1 MAKAVYPR
9 WKGTSLDTS
18 VPKYGEGLVKASL
31 VTPEN
36 IRNEALAK
44 VNLRHDE
51 SSSTN
56 QSSRSIPSIEEE
68 TIAQVPEGSD
78 STQTK
83 EAMASLE
90 SRPNGDDK

>member
-1 MAKAVYPR
+1 M
-9 WKGTSLDTS
+9 DTS
-18 VPKYGEGLVKASL
+18 VPKYGEGLVKAIL

-36 IRNEALAK
+36 NRNEAHAE
-44 VNLRHDE
+44 VNVRHAE
-51 SSSTN
+51 SSLTN

-68 TIAQVPEGSD
+68 TIAQMPECSD
-78 STQTK
+78 SIQTK

>member
-1 MAKAVYPR
+1 M
-9 WKGTSLDTS
+9 DTS
-18 VPKYGEGLVKASL
+18 VPKHGEGHVKASP

-36 IRNEALAK
+36 NRNEAHAK
-44 VNLRHDE
+44 VNVRHDE

-68 TIAQVPEGSD
+68 TIAQMPGSD

-83 EAMASLE
+83 ETMASLE
-90 SRPNGDDK
+90 SRPNGDDKYAMGMP